1 MRHRAR
7 KETVNVSEPVK
18 LDDDRGVDVAHIRSL
33 LALTPA
39 QRLAHMIDVVATMR
53 SLTEHDKAARA

>member
-1 MRHRAR
+1 M
-7 KETVNVSEPVK
+7 SEPVK